1 MTYPATL
8 YAGLFADGPSVPR
21 PKTAGISTDVPA
33 MQKERNFNECLNRM
47 MRALFKNRTNPRQ
60 AFEVKHRAGLM
71 TLRWTLWI

>member
-1 MTYPATL
+1 
-8 YAGLFADGPSVPR
+8 
-21 PKTAGISTDVPA
+21 